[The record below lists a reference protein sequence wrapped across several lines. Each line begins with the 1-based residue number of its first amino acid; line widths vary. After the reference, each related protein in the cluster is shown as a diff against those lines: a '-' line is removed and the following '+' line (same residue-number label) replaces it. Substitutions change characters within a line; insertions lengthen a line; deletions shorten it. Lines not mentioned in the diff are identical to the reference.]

1 MRQPNTYTPSQK
13 ATIGRFAVE
22 NGVMA
27 AKRRFSV
34 KLNVKINDSTVRRF
48 KTAYLEERRRK
59 RDDGSDTEV
68 EELNLKK

>member
-1 MRQPNTYTPSQK
+1 
-13 ATIGRFAVE
+13 
-22 NGVMA
+22 MA
-27 AKRRFSV
+27 AKQRFSV
-34 KLNVKINDSTVRRF
+34 KLNVKINESTVRRF